1 MYRDRHYTETDK
13 KQAVRQA
20 TDKKQAGRQETQTGV
35 QRQYT
40 ETDKKQV
47 VRQETDK
54 QTSNRQTDKGHG
66 QMHRDKQ
73 DTETDGQET
82 GRQGDKQDRPAAKQT
97 SKRYDQTENQ
107 GIHTAVYTVLINF
120 CTRSPESSGFFSSSF
135 FLPI

>member
-13 KQAVRQA
+13 KQAVRQ
-20 TDKKQAGRQETQTGV
+20 
-35 QRQYT
+35 
-40 ETDKKQV
+40 
-47 VRQETDK
+47 ETDK
-54 QTSNRQTDKGHG
+54 QTRNRQTDKGHG

-120 CTRSPESSGFFSSSF
+120 CTRSPESSGFSSSF